1 MNQDIIQQDQEE
13 ENLRVT
19 TRSSFDMANEAA
31 YPGTHRNLFEKNK
44 NDQNK
49 NEEPSSPLLPA
60 VQNVV

>member
-1 MNQDIIQQDQEE
+1 
-13 ENLRVT
+13 
-19 TRSSFDMANEAA
+19 MANEAA

-44 NDQNK
+44 NDDKK